1 MELVGCSYWAW
12 FMLSDFIIKNI
23 PCKVIKSLAI
33 VIATLQ
39 HLSGKICACNNFL
52 ENFYFHLKLY
62 LFIDQISPMFVS
74 SRMITVRLVSLMHV
88 YEYMLK
94 REKTN
99 WTMRLFTNLTA
110 NEMIENTF
118 EGSHDGSCLDDEGSA
133 RQTYQRMWEEK
144 VSFPAFQKQSGK
156 RRVLI
161 NIQKKKLCSCK
172 ETETNSGSEKY
183 HVCWPYRKKSFF
195 CFGVFFSLEN
205 NWIWTRAE
213 LDSYDI

>member
-1 MELVGCSYWAW
+1 M
-12 FMLSDFIIKNI
+12 
-23 PCKVIKSLAI
+23 IKSLAI

-39 HLSGKICACNNFL
+39 HLSGKICACSNFL

-74 SRMITVRLVSLMHV
+74 SRIITVRLVSLMHV

-118 EGSHDGSCLDDEGSA
+118 EGSHDGSCVDDEGFVH
-133 RQTYQRMWEEK
+133 QTFIRIYGRREGE
-144 VSFPAFQKQSGK
+144 FSGFFEALWRK
-156 RRVLI
+156 VLI
-161 NIQKKKLCSCK
+161 NIQKQ
-172 ETETNSGSEKY
+172 Y
-183 HVCWPYRKKSFF
+183 SFF
-195 CFGVFFSLEN
+195 YKEAVAVSSVGKNIMSVDHIAKSHFFVSVFFFSLEN